1 MVLTQRAQ
9 ALCDIG
15 FVEPFDFG
23 RGRARDDF
31 EPFGTDKLHR
41 ARAVLPDGADKAE
54 SVPRRDMEFFRP
66 LIEHHLVVGKQPPE
80 ERIDLGMAVLRESQG
95 HGDRKRI
102 GVLGCA
108 PFFVICKG
116 QPCPFVTDDAS
127 RFSAVQ
133 NGDQFRGH
141 FRFSRAEAMM
151 ESISTG
157 GGPGRC
163 FVFP

>member
-1 MVLTQRAQ
+1 AGRYAPSSVLKEKGGFRLSARKAELAGVARNAPGGMVLTQRAQ

-66 LIEHHLVVGKQPPE
+66 LIEHHLVVGKQHPE
-80 ERIDLGMAVLRESQG
+80 DRIDIGMAVLG
-95 HGDRKRI
+95 
-102 GVLGCA
+102 
-108 PFFVICKG
+108 
-116 QPCPFVTDDAS
+116 
-127 RFSAVQ
+127 
-133 NGDQFRGH
+133 
-141 FRFSRAEAMM
+141 
-151 ESISTG
+151 
-157 GGPGRC
+157 
-163 FVFP
+163 